1 MLINFILM
9 KYLIKNVKNKGRVR
23 HLPDSPAE
31 AQLAINELQIDDI
44 QDAKYEIAKNINK
57 ITTKRTQNPTKEER
71 QKLKTLQNVK
81 RKLKNNNIIHV
92 KADKGNGQDIHSN
105 KN

>member
-1 MLINFILM
+1 MI
-9 KYLIKNVKNKGRVR
+9 
-23 HLPDSPAE
+23 AE

-57 ITTKRTQNPTKEER
+57 ITNKHTQNPTKEER

-81 RKLKNNNIIHV
+81 RILK
-92 KADKGNGQDIHSN
+92 K
-105 KN
+105 